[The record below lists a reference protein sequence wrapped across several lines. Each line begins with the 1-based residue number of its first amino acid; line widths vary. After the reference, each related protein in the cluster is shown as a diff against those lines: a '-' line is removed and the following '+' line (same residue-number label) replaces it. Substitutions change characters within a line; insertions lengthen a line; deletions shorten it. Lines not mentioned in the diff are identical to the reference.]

1 MVLVELVLFVLL
13 ITSFHLQF
21 EVVRC
26 SLLLAAA
33 LPINSLAIYIFA
45 RIYMRIKQYKVF
57 KNYSSSVSPMLL

>member
-26 SLLLAAA
+26 SLLAAA